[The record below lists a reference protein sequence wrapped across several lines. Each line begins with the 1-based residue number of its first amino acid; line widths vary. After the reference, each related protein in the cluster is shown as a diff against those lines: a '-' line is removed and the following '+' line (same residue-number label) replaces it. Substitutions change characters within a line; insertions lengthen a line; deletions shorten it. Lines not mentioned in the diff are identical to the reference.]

1 MKKIAILAA
10 IFGAFVF
17 TTSCKKVEEPTA
29 VDVIES
35 AGTATI
41 SGFAYA
47 DLDDDNSPDP
57 EFAPAGTKVFIV
69 IDPMDFPGASVNMNN
84 PNLLVYT
91 ATVGADGKWTATVKA
106 PKTPILAT
114 ITADPFRADYTDING
129 DSEDDVIF
137 TLDLDPDD
145 SRIAVWEGN
154 NTFFD
159 LWWAQ

>member
-10 IFGAFVF
+10 VFGAFVF

-29 VDVIES
+29 VNVIES

-47 DLDDDNSPDP
+47 DLDDDNSPEA

-69 IDPMDFPGASVNMNN
+69 IDPMDFPGASVSMNN
-84 PNLLVYT
+84 SNLLVYT

-106 PKTPILAT
+106 PKTPIAAT

-137 TLDLDPDD
+137 THDGPDNT
-145 SRIAVWEGN
+145 AVWAGN
-154 NTFFD
+154 NSFVD
-159 LWWAQ
+159 LVWLQ